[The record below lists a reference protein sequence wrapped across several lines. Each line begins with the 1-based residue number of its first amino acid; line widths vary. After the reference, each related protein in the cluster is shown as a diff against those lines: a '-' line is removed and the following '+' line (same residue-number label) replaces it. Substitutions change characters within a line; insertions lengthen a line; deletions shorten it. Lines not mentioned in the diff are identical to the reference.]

1 MSKNKYLKTLTN
13 GVITENPTFVQ
24 LIGMCPTLAV
34 TTTLQNGVTMG
45 IAATLVLVASNA
57 AISLLRRFIPDKI
70 RIAAYVVIIASF
82 VSVIE
87 MLLKAYLPDLAHSL
101 GIFIPLIVV
110 NCIILARAEAFASKN
125 SVGLSA
131 LDGLGMGLGF
141 TCALSIISSVREIL
155 GSGTIWG
162 ISIAG
167 ESVSPMT
174 MFILP
179 PGGFIVL
186 GIIIG
191 MIQLIRASNKK
202 KKGGRAFYDI
212 TYRDTD

>member
-1 MSKNKYLKTLTN
+1 MNKENKYGKVLLN
-13 GVITENPTFVQ
+13 GLITENPTLVQ

-45 IAATLVLVASNA
+45 IAATLVLTASNVV
-57 AISLLRRFIPDKI
+57 ISLLRKFIPDKI
-70 RIAAYVVIIASF
+70 RIAAYVVIIAGF
-82 VSVIE
+82 VSIIE
-87 MLLKAYLPDLAHSL
+87 MLLKAYLPDLSASL

-131 LDGLGMGLGF
+131 LDGIGMGLGF
-141 TCALSIISSVREIL
+141 TAALMIISSIREIL

-162 ISIAG
+162 VSIAG
-167 ESVSPMT
+167 EISPMT

-186 GIIIG
+186 GLVIAV
-191 MIQLIRASNKK
+191 IQLIRARRKTR
-202 KKGGRAFYDI
+202 KGGDA
-212 TYRDTD
+212 

>member
-1 MSKNKYLKTLTN
+1 MNNKYMKTLTN
-13 GVITENPTFVQ
+13 GIITENPTLVQ

-45 IAATLVLVASNA
+45 IAATLVLIASNVV
-57 AISLLRRFIPDKI
+57 ISLLRKFIPDKI

-87 MLLKAYLPDLAHSL
+87 MLLAAYLPDLSASL

-131 LDGLGMGLGF
+131 LDGLGMGAGF
-141 TCALSIISSVREIL
+141 TVALMIVSSIREIL

-162 ISIAG
+162 INVLGSAT
-167 ESVSPMT
+167 PMT

-186 GIIIG
+186 GLVIA
-191 MIQLIRASNKK
+191 MVQLVSRVLKER
-202 KKGGRAFYDI
+202 KGGDAQ
-212 TYRDTD
+212 

>member
-1 MSKNKYLKTLTN
+1 MKKNKYLATLFN
-13 GVITENPTFVQ
+13 GLLTENPTFVQ

-45 IAATLVLVASNA
+45 IAATLVLVASNVV
-57 AISLLRRFIPDKI
+57 ISLLRKFIPDKI
-70 RIAAYVVIIASF
+70 RIAAYVVIIAGF
-82 VSVIE
+82 VSIIE
-87 MLLKAYLPDLAHSL
+87 MLLNAFLPALAESL

-125 SVGLSA
+125 TVALSA

-155 GSGTIWG
+155 GAGTIWG
-162 ISIAG
+162 VNVLFGA
-167 ESVSPMT
+167 PAMT

-179 PGGFIVL
+179 PGGFIIL
-186 GIIIG
+186 GLVIG
-191 MIQLIRASNKK
+191 MIQLIAATAKK
-202 KKGGRAFYDI
+202 RKGGDA
-212 TYRDTD
+212 

>member
-1 MSKNKYLKTLTN
+1 MNKENKYGKVLLN
-13 GVITENPTFVQ
+13 GLITENPTLVQ

-45 IAATLVLVASNA
+45 IAATLVLIASNVV
-57 AISLLRRFIPDKI
+57 ISLLRKFIPDKI
-70 RIAAYVVIIASF
+70 RIASYIVIIAGF
-82 VSVIE
+82 VSVVE
-87 MLLKAYLPDLAHSL
+87 MLLKAYLPDLSASL

-131 LDGLGMGLGF
+131 LDGLGMGAGF
-141 TCALSIISSVREIL
+141 TVALMIVSSIREIL

-162 ISIAG
+162 VSIAG
-167 ESVSPMT
+167 EISPMT

-186 GIIIG
+186 GLVIAV
-191 MIQLIRASNKK
+191 IQLVRARRKTR
-202 KKGGRAFYDI
+202 KGGDA
-212 TYRDTD
+212 

>member
-1 MSKNKYLKTLTN
+1 MKKNKYLATLLN
-13 GVITENPTFVQ
+13 GIITENPTFVQ

-45 IAATLVLVASNA
+45 IAATLVLMASNVV
-57 AISLLRRFIPDKI
+57 ISILRKFIPDKI

-82 VSVIE
+82 VSIIE
-87 MLLKAYLPDLAHSL
+87 MVLKAFLPALAESL

-141 TCALSIISSVREIL
+141 TIALAIISTVREIL

-162 ISIAG
+162 ASVGISA
-167 ESVSPMT
+167 PMT

-179 PGGFIVL
+179 PGGFVIL
-186 GIIIG
+186 GLVIG
-191 MIQLIRASNKK
+191 MIQLITATAKK
-202 KKGGRAFYDI
+202 RKGGDA
-212 TYRDTD
+212 

>member
-1 MSKNKYLKTLTN
+1 MKKNKYLATLLN
-13 GVITENPTFVQ
+13 GIITENPTFVQ

-45 IAATLVLVASNA
+45 IAATLVLMASNMV
-57 AISLLRRFIPDKI
+57 ISLLRKFIPDKI

-82 VSVIE
+82 VSIIE
-87 MLLKAYLPDLAHSL
+87 MVLKAFLPALAESL

-141 TCALSIISSVREIL
+141 TIALAIISTVREIL

-162 ISIAG
+162 ASVGISA
-167 ESVSPMT
+167 PMT

-179 PGGFIVL
+179 PGGFVIL
-186 GIIIG
+186 GLVIG
-191 MIQLIRASNKK
+191 MIQLITATAKK
-202 KKGGRAFYDI
+202 RKGGDA
-212 TYRDTD
+212 

>member
-1 MSKNKYLKTLTN
+1 MSNKYTKTLLN
-13 GVITENPTFVQ
+13 GIITENPTLVQ

-45 IAATLVLVASNA
+45 IAATLVLIASNVV
-57 AISLLRRFIPDKI
+57 ISLLRKFIPDKI

-87 MLLKAYLPDLAHSL
+87 MLLKAYLPDLSASL

-131 LDGLGMGLGF
+131 LDGLGMGMGF
-141 TCALSIISSVREIL
+141 TVALMVISTIREVL

-162 ISIAG
+162 VNVLGSMT
-167 ESVSPMT
+167 PMT

-186 GIIIG
+186 GIVIA
-191 MIQLIRASNKK
+191 MVQLISRVLSERKD
-202 KKGGRAFYDI
+202 GDMQ
-212 TYRDTD
+212 

>member
-1 MSKNKYLKTLTN
+1 MNKENKYTKVLLN
-13 GVITENPTFVQ
+13 GLITENPTLVQ

-45 IAATLVLVASNA
+45 IAATLVLIASNVV
-57 AISLLRRFIPDKI
+57 ISLLRKFIYDKI
-70 RIAAYVVIIASF
+70 RIAAYVVIIAGF

-87 MLLKAYLPDLAHSL
+87 MLLKAYLPDLSASL

-125 SVGLSA
+125 TVGLSA
-131 LDGLGMGLGF
+131 LDGLGMGAGF
-141 TCALSIISSVREIL
+141 TLALVIVSAIREIL

-162 ISIAG
+162 ISVAG
-167 ESVSPMT
+167 GIDPMT

-179 PGGFIVL
+179 PGGFLAL
-186 GIIIG
+186 GIVIG
-191 MIQLIRASNKK
+191 MIQLISARRKR
-202 KKGGRAFYDI
+202 KGGDA
-212 TYRDTD
+212 

>member
-1 MSKNKYLKTLTN
+1 MKKNKYLATLLN
-13 GVITENPTFVQ
+13 GIITENPTFVQ

-45 IAATLVLVASNA
+45 IAATLVLMASNMV
-57 AISLLRRFIPDKI
+57 ISLLRKFIPDKI

-82 VSVIE
+82 VSIIE
-87 MLLKAYLPDLAHSL
+87 MVLKAFLPALAESL

-141 TCALSIISSVREIL
+141 TVALAIISTVREIL

-162 ISIAG
+162 ASVGISA
-167 ESVSPMT
+167 PMT

-179 PGGFIVL
+179 PGGFVIL
-186 GIIIG
+186 GLVIG
-191 MIQLIRASNKK
+191 MIQLITATAKK
-202 KKGGRAFYDI
+202 RKGGDA
-212 TYRDTD
+212 

>member
-1 MSKNKYLKTLTN
+1 MKKNKYLATLLN
-13 GVITENPTFVQ
+13 GIITENPTFVQ

-45 IAATLVLVASNA
+45 IAATLVLMASNVV
-57 AISLLRRFIPDKI
+57 ISILRKFIPDKI

-82 VSVIE
+82 VSIIE
-87 MLLKAYLPDLAHSL
+87 MVLKAFLPALAESL

-141 TCALSIISSVREIL
+141 TVALAIISTVREIL

-162 ISIAG
+162 ASVGISA
-167 ESVSPMT
+167 PMT

-179 PGGFIVL
+179 PGGFVIL
-186 GIIIG
+186 GLVIG
-191 MIQLIRASNKK
+191 MIQLITATAKK
-202 KKGGRAFYDI
+202 RKGGDA
-212 TYRDTD
+212 

>member
-1 MSKNKYLKTLTN
+1 MNKENKYGKVLLN
-13 GVITENPTFVQ
+13 GLITENPTLVQ

-45 IAATLVLVASNA
+45 IAATLVLVASNVV
-57 AISLLRRFIPDKI
+57 ISLLRKFIPDKI
-70 RIAAYVVIIASF
+70 RIASYIVIIAGF
-82 VSVIE
+82 VSVVE
-87 MLLKAYLPDLAHSL
+87 MLLKAYLPDLSASL

-131 LDGLGMGLGF
+131 LDGLGMGAGF
-141 TCALSIISSVREIL
+141 TVALMIVSSIREIL

-162 ISIAG
+162 VSIAG
-167 ESVSPMT
+167 EISPMT

-186 GIIIG
+186 GLVIAV
-191 MIQLIRASNKK
+191 IQLVRAWRKTR
-202 KKGGRAFYDI
+202 KGGDA
-212 TYRDTD
+212 

>member
-1 MSKNKYLKTLTN
+1 MNKENKYGKVLLN
-13 GVITENPTFVQ
+13 GLITENPTLVQ

-45 IAATLVLVASNA
+45 IAATLVLTASNVV
-57 AISLLRRFIPDKI
+57 ISLLRKFIPDKI
-70 RIAAYVVIIASF
+70 RIAAYVVIIAGF
-82 VSVIE
+82 VSIIE
-87 MLLKAYLPDLAHSL
+87 MLLKAYLPDLSASL

-131 LDGLGMGLGF
+131 LDGIGMGLGF
-141 TCALSIISSVREIL
+141 TAALMIISSIREIL
-155 GSGTIWG
+155 GSGTIWVV
-162 ISIAG
+162 SIAG
-167 ESVSPMT
+167 EISPMT

-186 GIIIG
+186 GLVIAV
-191 MIQLIRASNKK
+191 IQLIRARRKTR
-202 KKGGRAFYDI
+202 KGGDA
-212 TYRDTD
+212 

>member
-13 GVITENPTFVQ
+13 GIIAENPTLVQ

-45 IAATLVLVASNA
+45 IAATLVLIASNVV
-57 AISLLRRFIPDKI
+57 ISFLRKFIPDKI

-82 VSVIE
+82 VSVIK
-87 MLLKAYLPDLAHSL
+87 MLLEAYLPALAESL

-125 SVGLSA
+125 TVALSA
-131 LDGLGMGLGF
+131 LDGLGMGAGF
-141 TCALSIISSVREIL
+141 TAALIIVSSVREIL

-162 ISIAG
+162 VSVAG
-167 ESVSPMT
+167 LSASPMT

-179 PGGFIVL
+179 PGGFVVL
-186 GIIIG
+186 GIVIG
-191 MIQLIRASNKK
+191 MIQLISASNKK
-202 KKGGRAFYDI
+202 KKGGDA
-212 TYRDTD
+212 